1 MLNIVDSL
9 DRKIINELQ
18 EGFPVSDHPY
28 AEVAEKLGTTEAVLL
43 QKLSNML
50 DDGLLSRFG
59 PMYHAEQ
66 LGGGLALCAMQV
78 PKATFDTVAE
88 VVNSFP
94 QVAHNYERKH
104 RLSMWFVLA
113 TGTPEELQEALSAI
127 ETKTGYRVY
136 NMPKLEEFYVGLR
149 FNV

>member
-1 MLNIVDSL
+1 
-9 DRKIINELQ
+9 
-18 EGFPVSDHPY
+18 
-28 AEVAEKLGTTEAVLL
+28 
-43 QKLSNML
+43 
-50 DDGLLSRFG
+50 
-59 PMYHAEQ
+59 
-66 LGGGLALCAMQV
+66 
-78 PKATFDTVAE
+78 VAE

-94 QVAHNYERKH
+94 QVAHNYERKD

-113 TGTPEELQEALSAI
+113 TETPEELQEALSAI

>member
-78 PKATFDTVAE
+78 PKATFDKWQKWSIA
-88 VVNSFP
+88 FP
-94 QVAHNYERKH
+94 RWRITTNA
-104 RLSMWFVLA
+104 SIA
-113 TGTPEELQEALSAI
+113 
-127 ETKTGYRVY
+127 
-136 NMPKLEEFYVGLR
+136 
-149 FNV
+149 

>member
-1 MLNIVDSL
+1 MDSL

-28 AEVAEKLGTTEAVLL
+28 AEVAEKLGTTETVLL
-43 QKLSNML
+43 QKLGCML

-59 PMYHAEQ
+59 PMFHAEQ
-66 LGGGLALCAMQV
+66 LGGALALCAMQV
-78 PKATFDTVAE
+78 PTATFDTVADA
-88 VVNSFP
+88 VNSFP

-104 RLSMWFVLA
+104 RLNMWFVLA
-113 TGTPEELQEALSAI
+113 TETPEELDEALSAI
-127 ETKTGYRVY
+127 ETKTGHRVY
-136 NMPKLEEFYVGLR
+136 KMPKLEEFYVGLR